1 MGSCM
6 GVLWEWNVVSTLD
19 IEKDNRSE
27 EVEHNVFVFCNL
39 SLEIVDVKSRNT
51 TYVSSIF

>member
-6 GVLWEWNVVSTLD
+6 GVMWEWNVVSALD

-51 TYVSSIF
+51 IC